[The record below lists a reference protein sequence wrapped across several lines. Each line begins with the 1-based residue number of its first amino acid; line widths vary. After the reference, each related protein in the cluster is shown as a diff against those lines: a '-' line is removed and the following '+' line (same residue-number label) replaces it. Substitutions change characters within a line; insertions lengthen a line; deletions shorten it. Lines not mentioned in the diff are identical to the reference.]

1 MKFFKPKTLV
11 PMDRKTFLDGTI
23 KYYFVS
29 LISVM
34 VILYL
39 FYSHFKIEYVAC
51 AGLVYAVVT
60 TFFVKYPSYS
70 GRLKDLYPDH
80 KPNQTVICF
89 FHLIPL
95 LYIPFTIFLCLKE
108 KSEGA
113 VPSKI
118 FYKNSYFSLI
128 AIPLIAFGL
137 ISSQMAYWFA
147 GPSTYYLA
155 DFVDKSIKVVSFK
168 EKVEKLNIQGSP
180 IDYYMKDKA
189 GLTSSNEL
197 VLLAAVSMTLAVKEF
212 KRAPA
217 SDSSQKNIMS
227 IENSIKLLQ
236 ENNKIIAIGENR
248 EFKLS
253 AYSPLHWISVIGLL
267 EIGMLSVVDMKMQQ
281 ELLVTSVTSFNQLLQ
296 GLEVRYSKLP
306 PETQSL
312 YKSDLMKVTKDLRG
326 SKTFRSLASFK

>member
-1 MKFFKPKTLV
+1 
-11 PMDRKTFLDGTI
+11 MDRKTFLDGTI

-29 LISVM
+29 LISVT

-51 AGLVYAVVT
+51 AALVYAVVT

-108 KSEGA
+108 KSEEA

-155 DFVDKSIKVVSFK
+155 DFVDKNIKVVSFK

-253 AYSPLHWISVIGLL
+253 AYSPLHWLSVIGLL
-267 EIGMLSVVDMKMQQ
+267 EIGMLSVVDMKTQQ

-296 GLEVRYSKLP
+296 DLEVRYSKLP
-306 PETQSL
+306 PETQSQ

-326 SKTFRSLASFK
+326 SKTFRSLASLK